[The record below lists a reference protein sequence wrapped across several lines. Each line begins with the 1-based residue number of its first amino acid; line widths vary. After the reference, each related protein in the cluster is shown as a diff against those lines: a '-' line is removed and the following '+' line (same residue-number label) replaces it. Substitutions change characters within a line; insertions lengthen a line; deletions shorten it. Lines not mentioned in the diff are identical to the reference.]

1 MVVTGDH
8 VLGAKVGEGQQ
19 VRTRD
24 LLDVALV
31 ALGHAMGVRESG
43 QEQVEQY
50 ACESVQQRPGAWQHG
65 CPPPAGEGMRHESLP
80 MKFAG

>member
-19 VRTRD
+19 VRARD

-31 ALGHAMGVRESG
+31 ALGHAVGVRESG

-50 ACESVQQRPGAWQHG
+50 ACESMSSGPERGHARLPAPGWGRNA
-65 CPPPAGEGMRHESLP
+65 S
-80 MKFAG
+80 